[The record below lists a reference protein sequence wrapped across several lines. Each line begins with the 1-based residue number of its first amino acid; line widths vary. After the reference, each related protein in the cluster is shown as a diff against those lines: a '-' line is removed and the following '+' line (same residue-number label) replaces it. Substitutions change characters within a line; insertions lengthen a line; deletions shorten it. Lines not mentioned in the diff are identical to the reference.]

1 MSAKVKFT
9 FSLRV
14 DENNKHNLTLGSL
27 SLMIYLNKK
36 YVVIYATRVY
46 KALVFFTSEKFRRTT
61 ASIVIARVKVLYT

>member
-1 MSAKVKFT
+1 MILKNKSKERRKIRIIMSAKVKFT

-36 YVVIYATRVY
+36 
-46 KALVFFTSEKFRRTT
+46 
-61 ASIVIARVKVLYT
+61 

>member
-1 MSAKVKFT
+1 MILKNKSKERRKIRIIMSAKVKFT

-46 KALVFFTSEKFRRTT
+46 KALVFFYK
-61 ASIVIARVKVLYT
+61 